1 MKNSRKSSGFK
12 NAKVL
17 SQEAK
22 NHIELGVS
30 SIIKSVKDFVD
41 EEGTLNSPIRVSK
54 MYEELLSGYLTEP
67 DELLNNALF
76 DVEYDEMV
84 IVKGVDFYS
93 LCEHH
98 MLPFYGK
105 AHVGYTPKK
114 KMVGLSKIPRIIE
127 MYARRL
133 QIQERM
139 TQQIASFLFEHVD
152 PIGGGVVIEAQHLC
166 AAMRGIK
173 KPNTIMI
180 TSTLL
185 GHFKS
190 NSATREEFMSHVR

>member
-1 MKNSRKSSGFK
+1 MKSNRKSSQFSS
-12 NAKVL
+12 NKVL

-30 SIIKSVKDFVD
+30 GIIKSVKEFVD

-54 MYEELLSGYLTEP
+54 MYEELLSGYLIKP

-105 AHVGYTPKK
+105 AHVGYTPQKK
-114 KMVGLSKIPRIIE
+114 IVGLSKIPRIIE

-133 QIQERM
+133 QVQERM
-139 TQQIASFLFEHVD
+139 TQQ
-152 PIGGGVVIEAQHLC
+152 
-166 AAMRGIK
+166 
-173 KPNTIMI
+173 
-180 TSTLL
+180 
-185 GHFKS
+185 
-190 NSATREEFMSHVR
+190 

>member
-1 MKNSRKSSGFK
+1 MKSNRKSSQFSSD
-12 NAKVL
+12 KVL

-30 SIIKSVKDFVD
+30 SIIKSIKQFVD
-41 EEGTLNSPIRVSK
+41 EDGTLNSPSRVSK
-54 MYEELLSGYLTEP
+54 MYEELLSGYLIEP

-114 KMVGLSKIPRIIE
+114 KIVGLSKLPRIIE

-133 QIQERM
+133 QVQERM

-152 PIGGGVVIEAQHLC
+152 PIGVGVVIEAQHLC
-166 AAMRGIK
+166 AAMRG
-173 KPNTIMI
+173 
-180 TSTLL
+180 
-185 GHFKS
+185 
-190 NSATREEFMSHVR
+190 